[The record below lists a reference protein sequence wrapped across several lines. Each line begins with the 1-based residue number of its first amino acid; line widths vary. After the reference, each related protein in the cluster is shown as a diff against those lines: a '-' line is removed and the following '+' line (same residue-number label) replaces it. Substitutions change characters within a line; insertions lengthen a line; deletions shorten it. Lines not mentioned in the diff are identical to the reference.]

1 MKIETMREY
10 ELLSTIQLLAHGIA
24 EKEHIKHHS
33 DFAQAVLQVMNNMIY
48 EFEQN
53 TYEEFYKGKGGE
65 E

>member
-10 ELLSTIQLLAHGIA
+10 EMLSTIQLLAQEIA

-48 EFEQN
+48 EFVTIEGD
-53 TYEEFYKGKGGE
+53 EE
-65 E
+65 